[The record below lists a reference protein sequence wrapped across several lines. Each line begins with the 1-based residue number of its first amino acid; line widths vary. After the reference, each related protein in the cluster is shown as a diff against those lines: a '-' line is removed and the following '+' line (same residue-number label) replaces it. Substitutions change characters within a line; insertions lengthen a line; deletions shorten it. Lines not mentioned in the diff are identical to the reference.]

1 MNIIPHY
8 RPSELPFVYSI
19 RQLPLELL
27 SARQRGRRIN
37 VSWLSAS
44 VQRSTTQVHTFKKT
58 PAFFTLLPFVETA
71 KSRMCSPT
79 FTPTARVNV
88 GSLKPTKSCACLP
101 LFVKPSK
108 AAHVCPSF
116 QHQLKATKSYLGIK
130 NRLKGTLRIH
140 STENVLLKYKP
151 NSNTFVS
158 LAASVYLVTCSSAF
172 SSASS
177 IAFICNKN
185 LFIRGI

>member
-27 SARQRGRRIN
+27 SARQRGKRIH

-44 VQRSTTQVHTFKKT
+44 VQRSTTQVHTFKKS
-58 PAFFTLLPFVETA
+58 PACFILLPFVEAA
-71 KSRMCSPT
+71 KSCMCSPT
-79 FTPTARVNV
+79 FTPTKAARVNV

-108 AAHVCPSF
+108 ATRVCLNF
-116 QHQLKATKSYLGIK
+116 QHQLKAMLSYIG
-130 NRLKGTLRIH
+130 R
-140 STENVLLKYKP
+140 
-151 NSNTFVS
+151 
-158 LAASVYLVTCSSAF
+158 
-172 SSASS
+172 
-177 IAFICNKN
+177 
-185 LFIRGI
+185 